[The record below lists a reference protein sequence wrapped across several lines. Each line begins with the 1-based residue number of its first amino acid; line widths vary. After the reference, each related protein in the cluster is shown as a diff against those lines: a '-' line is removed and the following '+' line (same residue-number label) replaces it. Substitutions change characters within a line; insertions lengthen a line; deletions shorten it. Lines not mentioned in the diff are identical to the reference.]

1 MEGRGFYM
9 LRSKK
14 CKLALMGAHGVGK
27 TIFFGSYFYQTT
39 QLGRGCCSIS
49 VKKSQ
54 SMDAIAQIMKK
65 LFQEHTVVTG
75 TVERIDLSFE
85 ASPPLGLDVEFYD
98 VPGGHTQ
105 DSKQWV
111 EENILPDLQK
121 AHGVLFFVS
130 AEDALKH
137 KDRILKDNIVFGE
150 AISYIRKDREG
161 KRWRQD
167 VPIYFL
173 FTKCDLIPPEVSLEE
188 LEAGIPALIKAA
200 KESGKFVRSWKVTS
214 LGKWIDPSSPPE
226 EYNPENVLE
235 PMESMLEEV
244 KKSCSIWT
252 RKKMVVAALAGLLA
266 WGGLIGLA
274 RTFDQNRW
282 DTARREIEQ
291 HIQMERFPKAIGVLD
306 GFYERIK
313 VPYLVLPEFLTP
325 GPDAEEFRRG
335 LYQKYEKYA
344 YSALEPYLD
353 VDLNAVPQGNPELF
367 KEAAE
372 MVRAYL
378 ENSSYFYGINPEHYE
393 KVRAV
398 EAYYEVGKLFLS
410 VSGSFDPYQQPGEM
424 FASAQALLQLEKETP
439 PEWRENL
446 HQRTETLIRDWVTTF
461 SLTASPQDME
471 DFALQLEDIARY
483 HGLSEELRSYLAQ
496 EKDALGKKKEAK
508 WRDLYER
515 WVYRAS
521 LMEPEDA
528 IRSLQEHQVE
538 EALPKE
544 FREGLQK
551 TLEFHRER
559 FVSQKLKEA
568 DGKSPEDAIAIL
580 EELQKEEGF
589 SEASL
594 VEMRKALEIH
604 QARLLEKLIQDAN
617 GRKAEEAIQILRRLQ
632 SSRSFPDNF
641 TEKIE
646 KSLEIHYARLV
657 KGWISAV
664 DSEPDPERAIAILQ
678 NRKTEM
684 SLSREL
690 VEKIESAITD
700 QNNRIVSDEFL
711 KRYDIEKL
719 ERLLV
724 EYPSMSSKN
733 KERIQARKYFL
744 IEEGV
749 SSVVAAIGSSKTFDD
764 LKKHVPEIQRVKKQ
778 YPREF
783 PGLSREFQE
792 TVQRLV
798 NQEISMHEIRVE
810 AFILG
815 QEFEKTKV
823 YIKKVFYELAS
834 EVRGFEGELEDV
846 SFVLEKLQE
855 KEAGF
860 LEKVAKTEQK
870 FYFKNIRSGVASV
883 KKFEDLKKYVLEMR
897 RAKKQYPREFSELS
911 REFQETSQRLL
922 DQEISRYKFQTQSF
936 ISSQDFGKAK
946 QNVQS
951 AFGELIS
958 EVGSFGGELEDSS
971 LVLKKI
977 NEASLRLLQQIE
989 ESEYEFCN
997 LRFNSIRFTQ
1007 DKEEVERVLQ
1017 RLREFLGRWP
1027 SSSRGGEIKKVLDF
1041 LMKIQGGT
1049 MVCLTV
1055 VSGDF
1060 SGANSWSDT
1069 PDMFVEVYRGDTLLT
1084 STEPVEDEIHPNF
1097 DHSYDFTWDID
1108 TELVFVGIEKDPMSA
1123 NDEVFRCT
1131 VRATGLFGYT
1141 YLNNFLTSGGNKLAI
1156 RLGHSIP
1163 ECPW

>member
-1 MEGRGFYM
+1 M

-461 SLTASPQDME
+461 PLKASPQE
-471 DFALQLEDIARY
+471 
-483 HGLSEELRSYLAQ
+483 
-496 EKDALGKKKEAK
+496 
-508 WRDLYER
+508 
-515 WVYRAS
+515 
-521 LMEPEDA
+521 
-528 IRSLQEHQVE
+528 
-538 EALPKE
+538 
-544 FREGLQK
+544 
-551 TLEFHRER
+551 
-559 FVSQKLKEA
+559 
-568 DGKSPEDAIAIL
+568 
-580 EELQKEEGF
+580 
-589 SEASL
+589 
-594 VEMRKALEIH
+594 
-604 QARLLEKLIQDAN
+604 
-617 GRKAEEAIQILRRLQ
+617 
-632 SSRSFPDNF
+632 
-641 TEKIE
+641 
-646 KSLEIHYARLV
+646 
-657 KGWISAV
+657 
-664 DSEPDPERAIAILQ
+664 
-678 NRKTEM
+678 
-684 SLSREL
+684 
-690 VEKIESAITD
+690 
-700 QNNRIVSDEFL
+700 
-711 KRYDIEKL
+711 
-719 ERLLV
+719 
-724 EYPSMSSKN
+724 
-733 KERIQARKYFL
+733 
-744 IEEGV
+744 
-749 SSVVAAIGSSKTFDD
+749 
-764 LKKHVPEIQRVKKQ
+764 
-778 YPREF
+778 
-783 PGLSREFQE
+783 
-792 TVQRLV
+792 
-798 NQEISMHEIRVE
+798 
-810 AFILG
+810 
-815 QEFEKTKV
+815 
-823 YIKKVFYELAS
+823 
-834 EVRGFEGELEDV
+834 
-846 SFVLEKLQE
+846 
-855 KEAGF
+855 
-860 LEKVAKTEQK
+860 
-870 FYFKNIRSGVASV
+870 
-883 KKFEDLKKYVLEMR
+883 
-897 RAKKQYPREFSELS
+897 
-911 REFQETSQRLL
+911 
-922 DQEISRYKFQTQSF
+922 
-936 ISSQDFGKAK
+936 
-946 QNVQS
+946 
-951 AFGELIS
+951 
-958 EVGSFGGELEDSS
+958 
-971 LVLKKI
+971 
-977 NEASLRLLQQIE
+977 
-989 ESEYEFCN
+989 
-997 LRFNSIRFTQ
+997 
-1007 DKEEVERVLQ
+1007 
-1017 RLREFLGRWP
+1017 
-1027 SSSRGGEIKKVLDF
+1027 
-1041 LMKIQGGT
+1041 
-1049 MVCLTV
+1049 
-1055 VSGDF
+1055 
-1060 SGANSWSDT
+1060 
-1069 PDMFVEVYRGDTLLT
+1069 
-1084 STEPVEDEIHPNF
+1084 
-1097 DHSYDFTWDID
+1097 
-1108 TELVFVGIEKDPMSA
+1108 
-1123 NDEVFRCT
+1123 
-1131 VRATGLFGYT
+1131 
-1141 YLNNFLTSGGNKLAI
+1141 
-1156 RLGHSIP
+1156 
-1163 ECPW
+1163 